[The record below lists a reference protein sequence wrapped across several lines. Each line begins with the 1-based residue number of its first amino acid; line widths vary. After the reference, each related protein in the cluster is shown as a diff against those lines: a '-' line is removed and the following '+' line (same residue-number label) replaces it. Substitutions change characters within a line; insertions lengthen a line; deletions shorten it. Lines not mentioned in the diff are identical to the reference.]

1 MSQQCD
7 RAQADVWHTIYLL
20 AMNNKVLSARSVQ
33 IRKFSFMREISKNAE
48 HNLLSSVL
56 LRQTSQ
62 QKLKTQTGKSLLFLI
77 FCPVCVYLR
86 RYYVTICAVAQMCFA
101 LTYALNENGFC
112 VFFVFIFHLRC
123 FFQPLYYCT
132 LRCNGGLS

>member
-1 MSQQCD
+1 
-7 RAQADVWHTIYLL
+7 
-20 AMNNKVLSARSVQ
+20 
-33 IRKFSFMREISKNAE
+33 MREISKNAE

-77 FCPVCVYLR
+77 SCPVCVYLR

-112 VFFVFIFHLRC
+112 VFFCSFSICDAFSSRCITAHYDATEVYLKIKNTAQLRNNMMFDNTQFYMNMIHLIRSH
-123 FFQPLYYCT
+123 PNVY
-132 LRCNGGLS
+132 R